1 MQIEQLEICL
11 RMSSSGRR
19 RSRKQKSSQF
29 PQAKR
34 VFGIVSTVALAV
46 VPIYALFI
54 MVHHFIGGFAW
65 PMLSPYFWALWF
77 VIALGLTIA
86 RAPSEE
92 LRDDPGAK
100 TGFALGAVNVIT
112 AFVAILFS
120 AS

>member
-1 MQIEQLEICL
+1 M
-11 RMSSSGRR
+11 
-19 RSRKQKSSQF
+19 
-29 PQAKR
+29 
-34 VFGIVSTVALAV
+34 STVALAV